1 MSVPVFWPPLSC
13 CCSALAVHCDLC
25 HVRFVRYMADLVI
38 AMLQNYAAATTLFPL
53 SQADR
58 DMAHQAL
65 PEPMLP
71 GNWDGATG
79 ACVHDEPLHLAA
91 LQGSVMPCLGSP
103 QAPCVEVHSKP

>member
-1 MSVPVFWPPLSC
+1 MPR
-13 CCSALAVHCDLC
+13 DLC
-25 HVRFVRYMADLVI
+25 HIPYVRYMADLVI
-38 AMLQNYAAATTLFPL
+38 ALLQNYAAATTLFPL

-91 LQGSVMPCLGSP
+91 LQGSVMPCLGLP
-103 QAPCVEVHSKP
+103 QAPCVEVHSKPYYCQPGNCVILP

>member
-1 MSVPVFWPPLSC
+1 MSHPVCQVYGGSGDRHATELC
-13 CCSALAVHCDLC
+13 GGNDAV
-25 HVRFVRYMADLVI
+25 
-38 AMLQNYAAATTLFPL
+38 PL

-71 GNWDGATG
+71 GNLDGATG

-91 LQGSVMPCLGSP
+91 LQGSVLPCLGLP
-103 QAPCVEVHSKP
+103 QAPCVEEHIKP